1 MAFVSEK
8 NIIGLRVITKMGTSL
23 GKVRHVVIDTE
34 LLDLA
39 KIEVTPSNIAKAL
52 VRGPLLIS
60 KSNIVSISEKCIIVH
75 DTVVFSQEQS
85 PVSSP
90 VIAID

>member
-75 DTVVFSQEQS
+75 DTVVSSQEQS